1 MKAYAAQ
8 MKRVL
13 MSLGVAVL
21 ALIGLAAPL
30 IQFSDDA
37 DPTVDPVT
45 ISDYR
50 ADYRVAHDGELTARE
65 SISTLFPPSR
75 HGIFRFWDVTDAADP
90 HVRYIPDAIAVTLDG
105 HAVPVELSWEA
116 NRRFRVT
123 KIGDPD
129 SYLSPGTHVFVITY
143 RVDGVLAPA
152 RAATA
157 AEPPTPLWLVSVTGH
172 DGSYGFLGGSGIDS
186 FESSLSSSLSAYAA
200 SQSASLSTGGG
211 SFSGGGFSGGGGG
224 GGGGSW

>member
-50 ADYRVAHDGELTARE
+50 ADYRIAHDGELTARE
-65 SISTLFPPSR
+65 SISTLFPRRAMESSVSGTSPTPPIPMFATSPTPSR
-75 HGIFRFWDVTDAADP
+75 
-90 HVRYIPDAIAVTLDG
+90 
-105 HAVPVELSWEA
+105 
-116 NRRFRVT
+116 
-123 KIGDPD
+123 
-129 SYLSPGTHVFVITY
+129 
-143 RVDGVLAPA
+143 
-152 RAATA
+152 
-157 AEPPTPLWLVSVTGH
+157 
-172 DGSYGFLGGSGIDS
+172 
-186 FESSLSSSLSAYAA
+186 
-200 SQSASLSTGGG
+200 
-211 SFSGGGFSGGGGG
+211 
-224 GGGGSW
+224 